1 MTKPARLEV
10 LPPDSDLKSKM
21 TGIFRSTHASAAL
34 EVIKAVKYLFNSFA
48 LDTDKMVLIEGSE
61 RRPLTRKKYEILLM
75 LVTNAGRLLTKS
87 EILEQVW
94 PDQIVEEGNL
104 ATQIHSIRQLL
115 RDDPRNPRI
124 IMTVQGFGYRF
135 QPEVTVVTDWV
146 EPPVLP
152 AIPDQ
157 SGEAPRRAFP
167 RLPVPGLLA
176 VLLVAVTI
184 GSLLL
189 TRFRAPASPAAPVP
203 VQLTAY
209 PGIEQYPTLSPDGS
223 MIAYTWDGGD
233 SHNRDLYIQ
242 QTNGSR
248 QVRVTAHPGV
258 DRQPVWSPDGR
269 QLAFLRVG
277 EPIGTPDHLIIVP
290 VLGGLEREVA
300 RVDGGLD
307 WSPDGQHLVVT
318 GLAGTGGGMGLF
330 LISVDGSMRRQITR
344 PDPAKVFFDSSPRF
358 SSDGSSVAFLRS
370 MGTEE
375 NQIFILDLQNR
386 QVRQLTNGRYLI
398 EPDSIRWNPDGS
410 GIFFISRQAGPRQL
424 WQVGLMGG
432 KPTPVS
438 SLPFSMTSFSTDR
451 TGTLL
456 AYTNELI
463 DTRIEVY
470 DLSRKTDQPCILNS
484 TRAEISPQISPDG
497 SQLVFTSDRTG
508 WGEIFVAQADCTNV
522 RQLTNYKEHGVGSPR
537 WSPDGARIVFDRRNK
552 GESDIYSI
560 DLNGA
565 YTVKVGDSVGHNI
578 LPFWSPD
585 GEWIYFSSNRAL
597 PRTASQIWKVSRS
610 GGQASLVTP
619 LDAINR
625 IGPVSSPDGRFLY
638 HNRSNR
644 LAQLDLATGTESEI
658 VEMANVYTGRNWDIG
673 RQAIYF
679 FHYES
684 GPAPTIERLDLQT
697 RRITKLATLVEAT
710 STGLESLSVAKDER
724 RFAVS
729 RPYVGLSDIMLIK
742 HWR

>member
-1 MTKPARLEV
+1 
-10 LPPDSDLKSKM
+10 M
-21 TGIFRSTHASAAL
+21 TGIFRSIHASAAL
-34 EVIKAVKYLFNSFA
+34 EVTKAVKYLFDSFT

-61 RRPLTRKKYEILLM
+61 RRHLTPKKFEILSM

-94 PDQIVEEGNL
+94 PNQIVEEGNL
-104 ATQIHSIRQLL
+104 ATHIHSIRQLL

-157 SGEAPRRAFP
+157 SGAAPRRAFP
-167 RLPVPGLLA
+167 RLLVPGLLA
-176 VLLVAVTI
+176 VFLVAVTI

-189 TRFRAPASPAAPVP
+189 TRFRAPASPAAPIP
-203 VQLTAY
+203 MQLTAY

-223 MIAYTWDGGD
+223 MIAYTWDGGN

-242 QTNGSR
+242 QTDGSR

-258 DRQPVWSPDGR
+258 DRQPVWSPDGK

-290 VLGGLEREVA
+290 ALGGQERELA
-300 RVDGGLD
+300 RVIGGLD
-307 WSPDGQHLVVT
+307 WSPDGQHLVIT

-330 LISVDGSMRRQITR
+330 LISIDGSVRRQITS
-344 PDPAKVFFDSSPRF
+344 PNQEKSFFDSNPRF
-358 SSDGSSVAFLRS
+358 SPDGGSVAFLRS
-370 MGTEE
+370 VGTEE
-375 NQIFILDLQNR
+375 NQIFILDLQNS
-386 QVRQLTNGRYLI
+386 QIRQLTNGRYFI
-398 EPDSIRWNPDGS
+398 QPGSIRWNPNGT
-410 GIFFISRQAGPRQL
+410 GIFFISQQAGPRQL
-424 WQVGLMGG
+424 WQVGLTEGN
-432 KPTPVS
+432 PTPFP
-438 SLPFSMTSFSTDR
+438 SLPISMTSFSTDR
-451 TGTLL
+451 SGTLL
-456 AYTNELI
+456 AYTNEVI

-470 DLSRKTDQPCILNS
+470 DLSRKTDQPCVLNS
-484 TRAEISPQISPDG
+484 TRYEGSPQFSPDG
-497 SQLVFTSDRTG
+497 SQLVFISDRTG
-508 WGEIFVAQADCTNV
+508 WDEIFVASADCTKE
-522 RQLTNYKEHGVGSPR
+522 RQLTTFRELGVGSPR
-537 WSPDGARIVFDRRNK
+537 WSPDGTRIVFDRRNK

-565 YTVKVGDSVGHNI
+565 HTVKVGDSVGHNF

-585 GEWIYFSSNRAL
+585 GEWIYFSSNRAH
-597 PRTASQIWKVSRS
+597 PRIASQTWKVSRS

-619 LDAINR
+619 LGIISR
-625 IGPVSSPDGRFLY
+625 TVPVVSPDGRFLY
-638 HNRSNR
+638 HNRSSR
-644 LAQLDLATGTESEI
+644 LAQLELATGTESEI
-658 VEMANVYTGRNWDIG
+658 VEMARVYTDRNWDIG

-697 RRITKLATLVEAT
+697 RRITKLATLVETTAN
-710 STGLESLSVAKDER
+710 GLASLSVAKDER
-724 RFAVS
+724 RLAVS
-729 RPYVGLSDIMLIK
+729 RPYVGLSDVMLIK